1 MSPLL
6 EMKRESPYLLAYITN
21 EILRPISR
29 QDTGGQSYLLC
40 LSFLFQASVI
50 LIESIDLVQQPTMW
64 RSIVYFVTVLHFT
77 ISFTVASTIT
87 VPLYRRIVPPFY
99 AANGQQLDDGL
110 VCREHPLCCCCLET
124 QCVTRLL
131 ACRWS
136 EHRQPTSIDEACVR
150 YQ

>member
-1 MSPLL
+1 MPPLL

-21 EILRPISR
+21 EILRPILR
-29 QDTGGQSYLLC
+29 QDTGGQSHLLF
-40 LSFLFQASVI
+40 LSFLFQNSVI

-87 VPLYRRIVPPFY
+87 VPLYRRRVPSFY

-110 VCREHPLCCCCLET
+110 VCREHPLCCFC
-124 QCVTRLL
+124 
-131 ACRWS
+131 
-136 EHRQPTSIDEACVR
+136 
-150 YQ
+150 